1 MKKWLLV
8 LGVVLLSLILT
19 GCWTPKQMSDDK
31 VADVV
36 KEVVK
41 IGVIAPL
48 SWPAA
53 SFGEDAVNAYKMA
66 IENLITKWVI
76 STWQIQMIFEDGR
89 CSGKDAVTA
98 IQKLINIDQVDVV
111 LWWVCSTETIP
122 AGEIAQQ
129 NKVPMLSPTS
139 SSPTIS
145 WIGDYIYRFWTDV
158 IQTEYIAEYLSKY
171 DLKNIA
177 ILHET
182 TDYATVL
189 ANGLMDKFEGNVVK
203 TISINT
209 EEKDF
214 NIIAKS
220 LSNLEDLD
228 AIVVIP
234 NNDSLSIG
242 IVQAIK
248 KEWID
253 ATIPLIGSEIFMTTS
268 VIETL
273 WELAENQYATLLP
286 SPADMWVQAE
296 QILSQFK
303 KSYEVKSADQ
313 FVILEY
319 EAVALLVDAIAAG
332 NNNRESI
339 QSYLQWIDKNNK
351 RSWHFGEY
359 YFNESW
365 DAVGLSFTMWKVV
378 SGALVPLDTL

>member
-1 MKKWLLV
+1 
-8 LGVVLLSLILT
+8 
-19 GCWTPKQMSDDK
+19 MSDDK